1 MTFKT
6 FLNLCRV
13 SNLPSV
19 WMNVLTAALLVSHQ
33 TSLPLSPGL
42 VLLLMFSLS
51 LFYMGG
57 MSLNDYM
64 DRHWDREHQP
74 FRPIASGKV
83 QASSVAV
90 LSIALF
96 TAALACLAFTPYSAG
111 FYTGLVLLLVIVIY
125 DSWHKHNAAS
135 VLVMASA
142 RLLVFLVTARALHN
156 DWIPVIWLAA
166 GLQFFYTLALTLVAR
181 YEHKRQRNHSLPLIP
196 LLIAGMS
203 VLDGLLLAVA
213 IHPAWLLVGI
223 GAACATRFGQKYVR
237 GD

>member
-1 MTFKT
+1 MSVKIF
-6 FLNLCRV
+6 FSLCRV

-33 TSLPLSPGL
+33 TSVALSAWV
-42 VLLLMFSLS
+42 VLLLMMSLS

-83 QASSVAV
+83 RARTVALLSVV
-90 LSIALF
+90 LFS
-96 TAALACLAFTPYSAG
+96 AALACLAFAPYSAG
-111 FYTGLVLLLVIVIY
+111 FYTGLVLLLVIVVY
-125 DSWHKHNAAS
+125 DSWHKQNAAS
-135 VLVMASA
+135 VVVMASA

-156 DWIPVIWLAA
+156 EWLPIIWLAA

-181 YEHKRQRNHSLPLIP
+181 HEHRRQRSYSLPLIP

-203 VLDGLLLAVA
+203 VLDGLLLALVV
-213 IHPAWLLVGI
+213 HPGWLLVGVA
-223 GAACATRFGQKYVR
+223 AACGTRFGQKYVR

>member
-1 MTFKT
+1 MPLKI
-6 FLNLCRV
+6 LLSLCRV

-33 TSLPLSPGL
+33 SSTTLSPWA
-42 VLLLMFSLS
+42 VLLLMLSLS

-74 FRPIASGKV
+74 FRPIAAGKV

-96 TAALACLAFTPYSAG
+96 SAGLACLAFAPYSAG

-125 DSWHKHNAAS
+125 DSWHKQNAAS

-142 RLLVFLVTARALHN
+142 RLLVFLVTARALQAE
-156 DWIPVIWLAA
+156 WLPIIWLAG

-181 YEHKRQRNHSLPLIP
+181 YEHQRQRNYSLPLIP

-203 VLDGLLLAVA
+203 ILDGLLLAIVV
-213 IHPAWLLVGI
+213 HPCWLLVGI
-223 GAACATRFGQKYVR
+223 FAACGTRFGQKYVR

>member
-1 MTFKT
+1 MTFKI
-6 FLNLCRV
+6 FLRLCRV

-33 TSLPLSPGL
+33 TSAPLSPWV

-74 FRPIASGKV
+74 FRPIAAGKV

-90 LSIALF
+90 LSIVLF
-96 TAALACLAFTPYSAG
+96 VAALACLAFAPYSAG

-125 DSWHKHNAAS
+125 DSWHKQNAAS

-156 DWIPVIWLAA
+156 DWMPVIWLAG
-166 GLQFFYTLALTLVAR
+166 GLQFIYTLALTLVAR
-181 YEHKRQRNHSLPLIP
+181 HEHQRQRNYSLPLIP

-203 VLDGLLLAVA
+203 VLDGLLLAVVV
-213 IHPAWLLVGI
+213 HPCWLLVGI
-223 GAACATRFGQKYVR
+223 AAACATRFGQKYVR